1 MQSMRVI
8 SLTCDKC
15 GAPLEVGEKVRF
27 FTCAFCGSRLAM
39 HHAGGAVYTEALG
52 RIDEKTDRILT
63 YVQQLLAD
71 KELLDAQ
78 ADAEANGLWETC
90 EIMWDSRPR
99 NLFSSYLYFLAKST
113 GPDRPYI
120 VAESEV
126 SGYDLVGVTGSI
138 MVPRMTEQSQRN
150 HEELVQELQNQGWV
164 EHSRGEHWFNIK
176 FRRVAAQAVG
186 GGE

>member
-15 GAPLEVGEKVRF
+15 GAPLEVGEEVRF
-27 FTCAFCGSRLAM
+27 FTCSFCGSRLAM
-39 HHAGGAVYTEALG
+39 HHAGGAIYTEALG

-71 KELLDAQ
+71 KEHQDAQ
-78 ADAEANGLWETC
+78 ADAEASGLWETC
-90 EIMWDSRPR
+90 EIMWDSHPR
-99 NLFSSYLYFLAKST
+99 NLFSSYLYFLAKAT
-113 GPDRPYI
+113 GPDGPYI
-120 VAESEV
+120 VAESGV

-150 HEELVQELQNQGWV
+150 HEELVQELRNGGWV

-186 GGE
+186 AGE